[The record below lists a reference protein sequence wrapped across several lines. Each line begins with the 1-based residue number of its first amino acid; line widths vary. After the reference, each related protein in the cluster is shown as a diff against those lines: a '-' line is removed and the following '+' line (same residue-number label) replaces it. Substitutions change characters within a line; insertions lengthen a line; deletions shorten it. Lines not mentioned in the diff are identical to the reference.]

1 MGRFGTNQFG
11 TTQFGAENGYTVSGN
26 VTLSGSPVQGA
37 TIEVID
43 QTNGDLEATTTTDS
57 NGDYSVTVE
66 TGITVHVCCRYED
79 GGTQYNSESKP
90 FVTE

>member
-1 MGRFGTNQFG
+1 MGRYGTNQYG
-11 TTQFGAENGYTVSGN
+11 TTQYGAKNAYTVSGT

-57 NGDYSVTVE
+57 NGDYSVSVE
-66 TGITVHVCCRYED
+66 SGITVHVCCRYDD
-79 GGTQYNSESKP
+79 GVDTYNSKSKP